1 MSAVPIPFVEDPMSQ
16 FRKRALASVAAA
28 ASLSLLLAACGSGD
42 DSDSSAKPT
51 KATKG
56 KVTLEFWS
64 WTDGIEA
71 QTKVWNKAHPDTQ
84 VTFVNAAGE
93 TAYQKLRAAVNAG
106 TAPCLSK
113 MDGMNLASFAADGLL
128 TDISD
133 VAARYKD
140 TYTPAAWN
148 AVSPGGTTF
157 GIPMGSSPL
166 FTAYR
171 ADLFEK
177 YGIEAPKTWDDLIAA
192 GKAAQKKNKKVKIF
206 NMAGEDPSTLVDLSW
221 EAGAQWYKVEG
232 DHWVV
237 DFTSPEA
244 LKAGDIVQRL
254 VDNDLASNASYADPG
269 VFKTWDLGT
278 TIAMTTS
285 TWQLPIYDTNF
296 PKSRGKWQ
304 LADSPVF
311 DTAQPRTSSN
321 FDTLGV
327 LKGCEYPDRAAEF
340 AAWLS
345 SSKESLTTLTDPA
358 SKSGLF
364 PAVTDVSPYV
374 DKIIPT
380 DMFNGKSDSAEVI
393 TKSASLV
400 GEQWQYGPNY
410 AAMYSE
416 MQKQWGKVMKKEL
429 TVEEML
435 TSIEKWTVDDLNDK
449 GIKAVAGS

>member
-1 MSAVPIPFVEDPMSQ
+1 MSKHRIRPRV
-16 FRKRALASVAAA
+16 LAPVAAA
-28 ASLSLLLAACGSGD
+28 ASLSLLLGACSGGA
-42 DSDSSAKPT
+42 DSDEASST
-51 KATKG
+51 TKG
-56 KVTLEFWS
+56 DVTLEFWS

-71 QTKVWNKAHPDTQ
+71 QTEVWNKAHPETQ
-84 VTFVNAAGE
+84 IKFVNPAGE

-113 MDGMNLASFAADGLL
+113 MDGMNLANFAADGLL
-128 TDISD
+128 TDISK
-133 VAARYKD
+133 VAEPYRDK
-140 TYTPAAWN
+140 YTPAAWN

-171 ADLFEK
+171 ADLFQK
-177 YGIEAPKTWDDLIAA
+177 YGIKAPKTWDDLIAV
-192 GKAAQKKNKKVKIF
+192 GKKVQQKDKKVKIY

-221 EAGAQWYKVEG
+221 EAGAQWYKVDG
-232 DHWVV
+232 DHWVI

-244 LKAGDIVQRL
+244 LKAGDIVQQL
-254 VDNDLASNASYADPG
+254 VDNDLASSASYADPG

-296 PKSRGKWQ
+296 PKSKGKWQ
-304 LADSPVF
+304 LADSPAF
-311 DTAQPRTSSN
+311 DTAKPRTSSN
-321 FDTLGV
+321 FDALAV
-327 LKGCEYPDRAAEF
+327 LKGCKHPDRAAEF

-364 PAVTDVSPYV
+364 PAVPDVSPYV

-380 DMFNGKSDSAEVI
+380 EMFNGKSDSAKVI
-393 TKSASLV
+393 TDAAARV
-400 GEQWQYGPNY
+400 GDQWQYGPNY

-435 TSIEKWTVDDLNDK
+435 TSIEKWTVDDLNGK
-449 GIKAVAGS
+449 GIKAVSGS

>member
-1 MSAVPIPFVEDPMSQ
+1 MSKSRIRPGLLVP
-16 FRKRALASVAAA
+16 VAAA
-28 ASLSLLLAACGSGD
+28 ASLSLLLTACSD
-42 DSDSSAKPT
+42 DSGSEASST
-51 KATKG
+51 TKG
-56 KVTLEFWS
+56 NVTLEFWS

-71 QTKVWNKAHPDTQ
+71 QTKVWNKEHPETQ
-84 VTFVNAAGE
+84 IKFVNAAGD

-113 MDGMNLASFAADGLL
+113 MDGMNLANFAADGLL
-128 TDISD
+128 TDISE

-140 TYTPAAWN
+140 AYTVAAWN

-171 ADLFEK
+171 ADLFQK
-177 YGIEAPKTWDDLIAA
+177 YGIEAPKTWDDLITA
-192 GKAAQKKNKKVKIF
+192 GKKVQQKDKNVKIY

-221 EAGAQWYKVEG
+221 EAGAQWYKVDG

-244 LKAGDIVQRL
+244 LKAGDIVQQL

-269 VFKTWDLGT
+269 VFKTWDLGK

-296 PKSRGKWQ
+296 PKSKGKWQ

-311 DTAQPRTSSN
+311 DTAKPQTSSN
-321 FDTLGV
+321 FDTTGV
-327 LKGCEYPDRAAEF
+327 LKGCKYPDRAAEF

-345 SSKESLTTLTDPA
+345 SSKESLTALTDPA

-364 PAVTDVSPYV
+364 PAVKDVSPYV

-380 DMFNGKSDSAEVI
+380 EMFNGKSDSAQVI
-393 TKSASLV
+393 TTAASRV

-410 AAMYSE
+410 ASMYSE
-416 MQKQWGKVMKKEL
+416 MQKQWGKVMKKQL
-429 TVEEML
+429 TVKDML
-435 TSIEKWTVDDLNDK
+435 TSLQKWTVDDLNRK

>member
-1 MSAVPIPFVEDPMSQ
+1 MSQ
-16 FRKRALASVAAA
+16 FRARALAAAAAA
-28 ASLSLLLAACGSGD
+28 ASLSLLLAACGGGDSG
-42 DSDSSAKPT
+42 SDSAA

-84 VTFVNAAGE
+84 VKFVNPAGE

-113 MDGMNLASFAADGLL
+113 MDGMNLANFAADGLL
-128 TDISD
+128 TDVTK
-133 VAARYKD
+133 VAGPYKGK
-140 TYTPAAWN
+140 YTAAAWN

-192 GKAAQKKNKKVKIF
+192 GKKAQKKDEKVKIF

-221 EAGAQWYKVEG
+221 EAGAQWYKVDG

-296 PKSRGKWQ
+296 PKSKGKWQ

-311 DTAQPRTSSN
+311 DTAKPRTSSN
-321 FDTLGV
+321 FDVLAV
-327 LKGCEYPDRAAEF
+327 LKGCKYPDRAAEF

-364 PAVTDVSPYV
+364 PAVPDVSPYV

-380 DMFNGKSDSAEVI
+380 EMFNGESDSAEVI
-393 TKSASLV
+393 TTAASRV
-400 GEQWQYGPNY
+400 GEQ
-410 AAMYSE
+410 
-416 MQKQWGKVMKKEL
+416 
-429 TVEEML
+429 
-435 TSIEKWTVDDLNDK
+435 
-449 GIKAVAGS
+449 

>member
-1 MSAVPIPFVEDPMSQ
+1 MSQ
-16 FRKRALASVAAA
+16 FRSRSLAAAAAA
-28 ASLSLLLAACGSGD
+28 ASLSLVLAACAGGD
-42 DSDSSAKPT
+42 DTDTSAAPK
-51 KATKG
+51 TKG
-56 KVTLEFWS
+56 DVTLEFWS

-71 QTKVWNKAHPDTQ
+71 QTKVWNKEHPETQ
-84 VTFVNAAGE
+84 IKFVNAAGE
-93 TAYQKLRAAVNAG
+93 TAYQKLRASVNAD

-113 MDGMNLASFAADGLL
+113 MDGMNLANFAADGLL
-128 TDISD
+128 TDITK
-133 VAARYKD
+133 VAEPYKD
-140 TYTPAAWN
+140 KYTPAAWN

-192 GKAAQKKNKKVKIF
+192 GKKAQNKNKDVKIY

-221 EAGAQWYKVEG
+221 EAGAQWYKVDG
-232 DHWVV
+232 DHWVI

-244 LKAGDIVQRL
+244 LKAGEIVQQL

-269 VFKTWDLGT
+269 VFKTWDLGKT
-278 TIAMTTS
+278 VAMTTS

-296 PKSRGKWQ
+296 PKSQGKWQ
-304 LADSPVF
+304 LADSPAF
-311 DTAQPRTSSN
+311 DPAKPQTSSN
-321 FDTLGV
+321 FDTTAV
-327 LKGCEYPDRAAEF
+327 LKGCKYPDRAAEF
-340 AAWLS
+340 ASWLS
-345 SSKESLTTLTDPA
+345 SSKESLTALTDPA

-364 PAVTDVSPYV
+364 PAVNDVSPYV

-380 DMFNGKSDSAEVI
+380 GMFNKESDSAQII
-393 TKSASLV
+393 TTAASRV
-400 GEQWQYGPNY
+400 GDQWQYGPNY

-429 TVEEML
+429 TVKEML
-435 TSIEKWTVDDLNDK
+435 TGLQKWTLDDLNGK

>member
-1 MSAVPIPFVEDPMSQ
+1 MSQ
-16 FRKRALASVAAA
+16 FRARALASAAAA
-28 ASLSLLLAACGSGD
+28 ASLSLLLAACGGGD
-42 DSDSSAKPT
+42 TGSDSTA

-56 KVTLEFWS
+56 KITLELWS

-71 QTKVWNKAHPDTQ
+71 QTKAWNKDHPDTRI
-84 VTFVNAAGE
+84 TFVNPAGE

-113 MDGMNLASFAADGLL
+113 MDGMNLATFAADGLL
-128 TDISD
+128 TDITE
-133 VAARYKD
+133 VAEPYKD
-140 TYTPAAWN
+140 KYTPAAWN

-171 ADLFEK
+171 ADLFAK
-177 YGIEAPKTWDDLIAA
+177 YGIEAPRTWDDLIAA
-192 GKAAQKKNKKVKIF
+192 GEKAQKENGKVKIF

-221 EAGAQWYKVEG
+221 QAGAQWYKVEG

-244 LKAGDIVQRL
+244 LKAGDVVQRL
-254 VDNDLASNASYADPG
+254 VDKNLASGASYADPG

-285 TWQLPIYDTNF
+285 TWQLPIYSTNF
-296 PKSRGKWQ
+296 PKSRGDWQ
-304 LADSPVF
+304 LADAPVF
-311 DTAQPRTSSN
+311 DTAKPRTSSN
-321 FDTLGV
+321 FDTLAV
-327 LKGCEYPDRAAEF
+327 LKGCKYPDRAAEF

-364 PAVTDVSPYV
+364 PAVPDVSPYV

-380 DMFNGKSDSAEVI
+380 EMFNGKSDSAKVI
-393 TKSASLV
+393 TDAAARV
-400 GEQWQYGPNY
+400 GDQWQYGPNY

-435 TSIEKWTVDDLNDK
+435 TGIEKWTVDDLNGK
-449 GIKAVAGS
+449 GIKAVAGD

>member
-1 MSAVPIPFVEDPMSQ
+1 MSQ
-16 FRKRALASVAAA
+16 FRARALAAAAAA
-28 ASLSLLLAACGSGD
+28 ASLSLLLAACGGGD
-42 DSDSSAKPT
+42 SESDSAT
-51 KATKG
+51 GATKG

-71 QTKVWNKAHPDTQ
+71 QTKVWNKEHPDTQ
-84 VTFVNAAGE
+84 IKFVNPAGE

-113 MDGMNLASFAADGLL
+113 MDGMNLANFAADGLL
-128 TDISD
+128 TDVTK
-133 VAARYKD
+133 VARPYKD
-140 TYTPAAWN
+140 QYTPAAWN

-192 GKAAQKKNKKVKIF
+192 GEKARKENRKVKIF

-221 EAGAQWYKVEG
+221 QAGAQWYKVDG

-244 LKAGDIVQRL
+244 LKAGDVVQRL

-285 TWQLPIYDTNF
+285 TWQLPIYSTNF

-304 LADSPVF
+304 LADAPVF
-311 DTAQPRTSSN
+311 DTAEPRTSSN
-321 FDTLGV
+321 FDVLAV
-327 LKGCEYPDRAAEF
+327 LKGCKYPDRAAEF

-364 PAVTDVSPYV
+364 PAVPDVTPYV
-374 DKIIPT
+374 DKIIPAE
-380 DMFNGKSDSAEVI
+380 MFNGKSDSAKVI
-393 TKSASLV
+393 TDAASRV

-416 MQKQWGKVMKKEL
+416 MQKQWGKVMKKEI

-435 TSIEKWTVDDLNDK
+435 TSIEKWTIDDLNNK
-449 GIKAVAGS
+449 GIKAVAAG

>member
-1 MSAVPIPFVEDPMSQ
+1 MSPF
-16 FRKRALASVAAA
+16 RARPLASVAAAA
-28 ASLSLLLAACGSGD
+28 ASLSLLLAACGGGD
-42 DSDSSAKPT
+42 DSDSAAKSD
-51 KATKG
+51 G
-56 KVTLEFWS
+56 KVTLEFWN

-71 QTKVWNKAHPDTQ
+71 QTKVWNKEHPDTQ
-84 VTFVNAAGE
+84 VKFVNAAGE

-113 MDGMNLASFAADGLL
+113 MDGMNLANFAADGLL
-128 TDISD
+128 TDITK
-133 VAARYKD
+133 VAEPYKGQ
-140 TYTPAAWN
+140 YTVPAWN

-171 ADLFEK
+171 ADLFDK

-192 GKAAQKKNKKVKIF
+192 GKKAQKQNAKVKIF

-221 EAGAQWYKVEG
+221 QAGAQWYKVDG

-244 LKAGDIVQRL
+244 LKAGAIVQQL
-254 VDNDLASNASYADPG
+254 VDNGLASNASYADPG

-285 TWQLPIYDTNF
+285 TWQLPIYSTNF
-296 PKSRGKWQ
+296 PKSQGKWQ
-304 LADSPVF
+304 LADAPVF
-311 DTAQPRTSSN
+311 DTAQPQTSSN

-327 LKGCEYPDRAAEF
+327 LKGCKYPDRAAEF
-340 AAWLS
+340 AAWMS

-380 DMFNGKSDSAEVI
+380 EMFNGGSDSAQVI
-393 TKSASLV
+393 TTAASRV
-400 GEQWQYGPNY
+400 GDQWQYGPNY

-429 TVEEML
+429 PVEEML
-435 TSIEKWTVDDLNDK
+435 TSIEKWTVDDLNGK

>member
-1 MSAVPIPFVEDPMSQ
+1 MSTFRIRSRAVVP
-16 FRKRALASVAAA
+16 VAAA
-28 ASLSLLLAACGSGD
+28 ASLSLLLAAC
-42 DSDSSAKPT
+42 SDSGGGSEAAPKT
-51 KATKG
+51 QG

-71 QTKVWNKAHPDTQ
+71 QTEVWNKEHPETQ
-84 VTFVNAAGE
+84 IKFVNAAGE
-93 TAYQKLRAAVNAG
+93 TVYQKLRAAVNAG

-128 TDISD
+128 TDITK
-133 VAARYKD
+133 AAAPYENA
-140 TYTPAAWN
+140 YTTAAWN

-171 ADLFEK
+171 ADLFQK

-192 GKAAQKKNKKVKIF
+192 GKKVQQQDKNVKIF

-221 EAGAQWYKVEG
+221 SAGAQWYKVDG
-232 DHWVV
+232 DHWVI

-244 LKAGDIVQRL
+244 LRAGDVVQQL
-254 VDNDLASNASYADPG
+254 VDDDLASNASYADPG
-269 VFKTWDLGT
+269 VFKTWDLGR

-296 PKSRGKWQ
+296 PKSQGKWQ
-304 LADSPVF
+304 LSDAPLF
-311 DTAQPRTSSN
+311 DTAKPQTSSN
-321 FDTLGV
+321 FDTTAV
-327 LKGCEYPDRAAEF
+327 LKGCKYPDRAAQF

-364 PAVTDVSPYV
+364 PAVKDVSPYV

-380 DMFNGKSDSAEVI
+380 GMFNGKSDSANVI
-393 TKSASLV
+393 TTAASRV
-400 GEQWQYGPNY
+400 GEQWQYGPDY

-416 MQKQWGKVMKKEL
+416 MQKQWGKVMKKQL
-429 TVEEML
+429 TVKAML
-435 TSIEKWTVDDLNDK
+435 THLQQWTLDDLKGK